1 MPRTCSASALVR
13 GMASP
18 NPARAPPDCAGAT
31 ACGRSCGEGRTEGR
45 TTRLPALEILP
56 SRGGPPNETEAKS
69 RVAAPAN
76 GVRSRRSSHARPAI
90 ASIARTVKAI
100 TAVVEGLA
108 MALSRLTVIGLALS
122 PVASSGRP
130 FGAAASLTALGT
142 CAANFA
148 APSGPGAGS
157 LVGAGSLGRATAGG
171 GSGEGSL
178 RLMIV
183 GFAGVPGLVTGV
195 ETSAAGGG
203 GGETSACRTGLVFA
217 GTSLGAASR
226 GVVSDRGRGVGSPRT
241 AGGGA
246 GAAATRG
253 MSGGIAPGL
262 GPAAAT
268 NTPLVPNIGANPKG
282 NSTTGAG
289 IAALRSA
296 Q

>member
-1 MPRTCSASALVR
+1 
-13 GMASP
+13 
-18 NPARAPPDCAGAT
+18 
-31 ACGRSCGEGRTEGR
+31 
-45 TTRLPALEILP
+45 
-56 SRGGPPNETEAKS
+56 
-69 RVAAPAN
+69 
-76 GVRSRRSSHARPAI
+76 
-90 ASIARTVKAI
+90 
-100 TAVVEGLA
+100 

-122 PVASSGRP
+122 FVASCGGP

-157 LVGAGSLGRATAGG
+157 LVGTGSLGRAATGG

-203 GGETSACRTGLVFA
+203 GGTSACRAGLVFA

-268 NTPLVPNIGANPKG
+268 NTPFVPNIGANPKG
-282 NSTTGAG
+282 NSTTGGG